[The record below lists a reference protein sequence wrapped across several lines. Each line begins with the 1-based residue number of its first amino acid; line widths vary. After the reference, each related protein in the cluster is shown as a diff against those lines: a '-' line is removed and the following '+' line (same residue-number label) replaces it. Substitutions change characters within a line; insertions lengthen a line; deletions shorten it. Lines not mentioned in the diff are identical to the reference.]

1 MRVWRCRRNRAR
13 FGSTIHAM
21 KNKSVATL
29 LALLFGPL
37 GLHRFYLHGSRDVWG
52 WLLPVP
58 TLVGVVG
65 VLRTRQFGVDDQV
78 GWLLTPLLGFVIAAC
93 ALTAIVY
100 GLMSAERWNRRFNP
114 AQEPDASA
122 GATHW
127 FTICMVVVAMLL
139 GTTAMVSALAYSFQ
153 HVFEYETLNR

>member
-1 MRVWRCRRNRAR
+1 
-13 FGSTIHAM
+13 M

-29 LALLFGPL
+29 LALLGGPL
-37 GLHRFYLHGSRDVWG
+37 GLHRFYLHGWRDVWG
-52 WLLPVP
+52 WLLPLP

-65 VLRTRQFGVDDQV
+65 VLRTRQFGVDDRIA
-78 GWLLTPLLGFVIAAC
+78 WLLTPVLGLVIAAC

-100 GLMSAERWNRRFNP
+100 GLTSAERWNRRFNP
-114 AQEPDASA
+114 ARDPDASA

-139 GTTAMVSALAYSFQ
+139 GTTALISALAYSFQ
-153 HVFEYETLNR
+153 HVFEYQNLNR